1 MRVRRDA
8 AWLGILGFALVLTAS
23 PALAGNVTGTVKYVG
38 AVPKLRPIQ
47 MDADPGCAAKHK
59 GPVQS
64 EVLVLGGG
72 NTLGNVFVRVSGGL
86 PAKQWPVPSEP
97 VVLDQQGCRY
107 EPHVM
112 GIMVGQDF
120 KILNSDGLLHNVHAL
135 PKVNKTFNMAMPANR
150 KEAVE
155 KFTKAEEMFK
165 IKCDVHPWMNAYIAV
180 LDHPFHS
187 TTKEDGKF
195 QIKGLPAGNYEIEAW
210 HEKLGTQTAKVTVA
224 ADGTATADF
233 EFSPPKR

>member
-1 MRVRRDA
+1 MRVRHNA
-8 AWLGILGFALVLTAS
+8 AVLGILAAALSLAAG
-23 PALAGNVTGTVKYVG
+23 PALAGTVSGTVKYVG
-38 AVPKLRPIQ
+38 SVPKLRPIQ

-64 EVLVLGGG
+64 EVLVLGDG
-72 NTLGNVFVRVSGGL
+72 NTMGNVFVRVSGGL
-86 PAKQWPVPSEP
+86 PDKQWPVPSEP
-97 VVLDQQGCRY
+97 VVMDQHGCRY

-155 KFTKAEEMFK
+155 KFSKTEDMFK

-180 LDHPFHS
+180 LDHPFFS
-187 TTKEDGKF
+187 TTGPDGKF
-195 QIKGLPAGNYEIEAW
+195 AIKDLPAGSYEIEAW
-210 HEKLGTQTAKVTVA
+210 HEKLGTQTAKVTVT
-224 ADGTATADF
+224 ADGSATADF